1 LEDAKLTDHLN
12 EVIAGIFGAFFS
24 GISVALVAKIAGS
37 IPAFLIGIVG
47 AAFSLSLILHGFHE
61 LLKERKFYAVA

>member
-1 LEDAKLTDHLN
+1 M
-12 EVIAGIFGAFFS
+12 FGAFFS

-47 AAFSLSLILHGFHE
+47 AAFSFSLILHGFHE